1 MTSNINING
10 NFLSQFLGL
19 GIVALIIWF
28 VINSKATPIPDRG
41 SGSVALN
48 STASS
53 SNTGTG
59 SVSTSASTST
69 TVTSGFSPIRQKID
83 MFHEE
88 PIGSVLAE
96 PITIRN
102 KMR

>member
-28 VINSKATPIPDRG
+28 VMNSKVTPIPDDG
-41 SGSVALN
+41 GSVALN

-59 SVSTSASTST
+59 TVSTSTSTST
-69 TVTSGFSPIRQKID
+69 KVTSGFSPIRQKID
-83 MFHEE
+83 MFHEK
-88 PIGSVLAE
+88 PIGTVLAE